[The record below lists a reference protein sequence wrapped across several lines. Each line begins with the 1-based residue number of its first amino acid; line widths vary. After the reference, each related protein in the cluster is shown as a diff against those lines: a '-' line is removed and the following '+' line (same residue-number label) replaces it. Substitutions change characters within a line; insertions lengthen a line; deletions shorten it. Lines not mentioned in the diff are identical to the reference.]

1 VRRTAAGAPP
11 PRGARAMRGSAALRA
26 SGGADAE
33 APRRAQGWQAKLGG
47 PRGAPGAPQERP
59 EFGAELDVRLDADP
73 AARDQEPP
81 PAGGA
86 GAQGGRCAGPCARRL
101 ANLRVESGGPD
112 PAENPD
118 SRPAAAAQAA
128 AVAHPGPMA
137 A

>member
-1 VRRTAAGAPP
+1 VRRTAAGAPH

-47 PRGAPGAPQERP
+47 PRGAPGAPQQGP

-86 GAQGGRCAGPCARRL
+86 GAQGGRCADPRARQLVTQRVGFNGQ
-101 ANLRVESGGPD
+101 NLL
-112 PAENPD
+112 
-118 SRPAAAAQAA
+118 
-128 AVAHPGPMA
+128 
-137 A
+137 